1 MVAEAALVCL
11 VVVVFVV
18 NSEVLIP
25 GGEAGGVVSQ
35 TQTGYD
41 TIGGCRVQD
50 GVL

>member
-1 MVAEAALVCL
+1 MCL
-11 VVVVFVV
+11 VMVVFDV
-18 NSEVLIP
+18 NFEVLIP

-41 TIGGCRVQD
+41 AIGGCQVQD